1 MGEKLSMDRL
11 RKRVDFLRA
20 QKGVRRSAGSLT
32 LECCA
37 TPDEAAKAA
46 AIRVGF
52 TASRKVGNAVA
63 RNRAKRRLRA
73 AAAAL
78 LPLYALGGNDYVLV
92 ARRDTLT
99 RPFAALL
106 KDLEAALSAAHDRL
120 ALLSEHRAK
129 GSS

>member
-20 QKGVRRSAGSLT
+20 QKGVRRSAGCLP

-37 TPDEAAKAA
+37 PPDEAAKAA

-52 TASRKVGNAVA
+52 TASRKVGNAVE

-78 LPLYALGGNDYVLV
+78 LPPYGLGGNDYVLG
-92 ARRDTLT
+92 ARAETLT
-99 RPFAALL
+99 Q
-106 KDLEAALSAAHDRL
+106 
-120 ALLSEHRAK
+120 
-129 GSS
+129 